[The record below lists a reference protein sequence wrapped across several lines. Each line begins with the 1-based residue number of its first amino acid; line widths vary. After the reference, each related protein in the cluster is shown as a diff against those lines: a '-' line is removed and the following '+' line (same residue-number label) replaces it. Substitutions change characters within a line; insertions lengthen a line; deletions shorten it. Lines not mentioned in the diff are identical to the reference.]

1 MDLISLLATVTEQ
14 APAKAAPL
22 LDVGKAKEYLWAQI
36 TSTDWF
42 IALLVISVGV
52 VYLLY
57 GWRIF
62 RVLVVISFGFIG
74 MLIGMLACEKLWPL
88 NGDAVLWGG
97 VSGMILFAIF
107 AVPLM
112 KWCVSILG
120 AISGGIMGGG
130 LWLAL
135 GLSENYVPA
144 GFIAGFI
151 AGGLI
156 SFIML
161 KISVMLFTSLA
172 GSLITVTG
180 FLSLLFQYAPMAP
193 KVEEYYNNQW
203 FLPLALILPT
213 IAGMLLQNK
222 FIKHSPKWDIADK

>member
-14 APAKAAPL
+14 APAKTEPL
-22 LDVGKAKEYLWAQI
+22 LDVGKAKEYLWTQI
-36 TSTDWF
+36 TGMDWF
-42 IALLVISVGV
+42 IALVVISVGI

-57 GWRIF
+57 GWRVF
-62 RVLVVISFGFIG
+62 RVLVAISFGFIG
-74 MLIGMLACEKLWPL
+74 MFLGILACEKLWPL
-88 NGDAVLWGG
+88 IEAATLWGG
-97 VSGMILFAIF
+97 VVGMILFALF

-120 AISGGIMGGG
+120 AISGGIIGGG

-135 GLSENYVPA
+135 GFAENYMPA

-161 KISVMLFTSLA
+161 KISVMLFTSLG

-180 FLSLLFQYAPMAP
+180 LLALLYQYPP
-193 KVEEYYNNQW
+193 ITLKVEQYYYNHW
-203 FLPLALILPT
+203 FLPVALVVPT
-213 IAGMLLQNK
+213 VAGMLMQNK
-222 FIKHSPKWDIADK
+222 LIKDSPQWDISDK